1 MSALHVRME
10 NPETGGVWDCPV
22 DYLPVAKA
30 RGWVESDKP
39 LPGEELE
46 YPAAPVEEVD
56 EAAAAVLLASQSPFD
71 PAAHTVAEV
80 QEYLD
85 THADSPPGEGDR
97 VLEAERAGKN
107 RVTLTGDTDEADDEA
122 DDGE

>member
-1 MSALHVRME
+1 MSETHVRVE

-39 LPGEELE
+39 LAGEGEE
-46 YPAAPVEEVD
+46 YPAAVEAVD
-56 EAAAAVLLASQSPFD
+56 EEAEAELAAAQAPYD
-71 PAAHTVAEV
+71 PADHTVAEV
-80 QEYLD
+80 QDYLE

-107 RVTLTGDTDEADDEA
+107 RVSLTGDLAEDDDE
-122 DDGE
+122 